1 MPRRKSSTR
10 RRRRSRRKSRRHTS
24 HRRRSRRRSFYQVVN
39 VKSKKILSAAKKLSK
54 ASGVNEEWLKT
65 QPDLLT
71 LVNNK
76 GYLMNFIATLA
87 KIRFK
92 AAKSIRLQKKIN
104 KPIDWERVKKRY
116 GYF

>member
-1 MPRRKSSTR
+1 M
-10 RRRRSRRKSRRHTS
+10 
-24 HRRRSRRRSFYQVVN
+24 VN

-54 ASGVNEEWLKT
+54 ASGVSEEWLKT

-71 LVNNK
+71 LVNK